1 MILLSQYVYEGDF
14 LKNGILSNLEPK
26 KVFEY
31 FEIISSI
38 PRGSGKTEKIS
49 GYCENFAKEKGLRYV
64 RDELGNVVIFKNG
77 SAGRENEEPVILQ
90 GHLDMVCEKENSC
103 NIDFDNDG
111 LSLAVDGDFVYAE
124 GTTLGGDDGIAVA
137 MCLALL
143 DSDEYS
149 HPPIEVVF
157 TVDEET
163 GMFGAEGLDTSIL
176 NGKRMINIDSENEG
190 VLWVSCAGGARIDIE
205 FPFARTDKTDGN
217 CFEITVGGLHGGHSG
232 AEIHVGYANASVLM
246 GRLLAKLNDK
256 IDFSLVSINGGT
268 KDNAITREN
277 IAVISTESELAEL
290 KSAVLE
296 IESEFKAEFSSTDP
310 DLFVK
315 ADSINSELAA
325 INKETTQNIIA
336 LLNELPYGV
345 MAMSNEI
352 EGLVETSLNLGT
364 LRTAENSVHFGYSVR
379 SSKDNDKEKLLE
391 KLVSIADKYGASSRI
406 SGIYP
411 GWAFKKNSP
420 LQQIMAEVYKN
431 VYGKDMLVTA
441 IHAGLECGLF
451 CGKISGL
458 DCVSLGPDLFDI
470 HTPSERMSISSVKR
484 VWEYLLCV
492 LEKL

>member
-1 MILLSQYVYEGDF
+1 MI
-14 LKNGILSNLEPK
+14 KGILSNLEPQ

-49 GYCENFAKEKGLRYV
+49 DYCESFAKEKGLRYH
-64 RDELGNVVIFKNG
+64 RDEIGNVVIFKNG

-90 GHLDMVCEKENSC
+90 GHLDMVCEKENDC

-143 DSDEYS
+143 DSSEYS
-149 HPPIEVVF
+149 HPPVEVVF

-163 GMFGAEGLDTSIL
+163 GMFGAEALDTSVL

-205 FPFARTDKTDGN
+205 LPFAREKKTAEN
-217 CFEITVGGLHGGHSG
+217 CVEITLGGLHGGHSG

-246 GRLLAKLNDK
+246 GRLLSKLSEK
-256 IDFSLVSINGGT
+256 IDYSLVSINGGT
-268 KDNAITREN
+268 KDNVITREN
-277 IAVISTESELAEL
+277 IAVISTEGNFDEF
-290 KSAVLE
+290 KSAISY

-310 DLFVK
+310 ELFVK
-315 ADSINSELAA
+315 AELIKSDISAM
-325 INKETTQNIIA
+325 NTETTQNIIA
-336 LLNELPYGV
+336 LINELPYGV

-391 KLVSIADKYGASSRI
+391 NLVDIANKYGASNRI
-406 SGIYP
+406 SGRYP
-411 GWAFKKNSP
+411 GWAFKNNSP
-420 LQQIMAEVYKN
+420 LQQIMADVYKSI
-431 VYGKDMLVTA
+431 YGKEMLVTA

-470 HTPSERMSISSVKR
+470 HTPAERMSISSVKR

>member
-1 MILLSQYVYEGDF
+1 MLNNFSACDIL
-14 LKNGILSNLEPK
+14 KKGILSNLEPK

-49 GYCENFAKEKGLRYV
+49 DYCENFANEKGLRYS
-64 RDELGNVVIFKNG
+64 RDEIGNVVIFKNG

-90 GHLDMVCEKENSC
+90 GHLDMVCEKENDC

-111 LSLAVDGDFVYAE
+111 LSLAVNGDFVYAE

-143 DSDEYS
+143 DSNEYS

-157 TVDEET
+157 TIDEET
-163 GMFGAEGLDTSIL
+163 GMFGAEALDTSIL
-176 NGKRMINIDSENEG
+176 GGKRMINIDSENEG

-205 FPFARTDKTDGN
+205 LPFIREEKTAEN
-217 CFEITVGGLHGGHSG
+217 CVEITLGGLHGGHSG

-246 GRLLAKLNDK
+246 GRLLSMLSEKF
-256 IDFSLVSINGGT
+256 DFSIVSINGGT

-277 IAVISTESELAEL
+277 IAVISTDAEFDEF
-290 KSAVLE
+290 KSAISD
-296 IESEFKAEFSSTDP
+296 IESEFKSEFSSTDP
-310 DLFVK
+310 DMFVK
-315 ADSINSELAA
+315 AESVKSEFGAM
-325 INKETTQNIIA
+325 NKESTQKIIS
-336 LLNELPYGV
+336 LLTELPYGV
-345 MAMSNEI
+345 IAMSKEI

-364 LRTAENSVHFGYSVR
+364 LKTAENSVHFGYSVR
-379 SSKDNDKEKLLE
+379 SSKDDEKEKLLE
-391 KLVSIADKYGASSRI
+391 KLVAIAEKHGAANKI

-411 GWAFKKNSP
+411 GWAFKKDSP
-420 LQQIMAEVYKN
+420 LQQIMADVYKGI
-431 VYGKDMLVTA
+431 YGKEMLVTA

-470 HTPSERMSISSVKR
+470 HTPAERMSISSVKR

>member
-1 MILLSQYVYEGDF
+1 MCEGDI
-14 LKNGILSNLEPK
+14 LKKGILSNLEPK

-49 GYCENFAKEKGLRYV
+49 DYCEGFAKEKGLRYI
-64 RDELGNVVIFKNG
+64 RDEIGNVVIFKNG

-90 GHLDMVCEKENSC
+90 GHLDMVCEKENDC

-143 DSDEYS
+143 DSNEYS

-157 TVDEET
+157 TIDEET
-163 GMFGAEGLDTSIL
+163 GMFGAEALDTSIL
-176 NGKRMINIDSENEG
+176 GGKRMINIDSENEG

-205 FPFARTDKTDGN
+205 MPFIREEKTAEN
-217 CFEITVGGLHGGHSG
+217 SVEITLGGLHGGHSG
-232 AEIHVGYANASVLM
+232 AEIHVGYANASVIM
-246 GRLLAKLNDK
+246 GRLLAKLSESF
-256 IDFSLVSINGGT
+256 DFTLISINGGT

-277 IAVISTESELAEL
+277 IAVVSLNGNCDEF
-290 KSAVLE
+290 KSAISAV
-296 IESEFKAEFSSTDP
+296 ESEFKAEFLLTDP
-310 DLFVK
+310 EMFVK
-315 ADSINSELAA
+315 AESIKSDAGA
-325 INKETTQNIIA
+325 MNKETTQKIIA

-345 MAMSNEI
+345 MAMSKEI

-364 LRTAENSVHFGYSVR
+364 LKTAENSVHYGYSVR
-379 SSKDNDKEKLLE
+379 SSKDDEKEKLLE
-391 KLVSIADKYGASSRI
+391 NLVAIADKHGASNKI

-411 GWAFKKNSP
+411 GWAFKKESP
-420 LQQIMAEVYKN
+420 LQQIMADVYKS
-431 VYGKDMLVTA
+431 VYGKEMLVTA

-470 HTPSERMSISSVKR
+470 HTPAERMSISSVKR

>member
-1 MILLSQYVYEGDF
+1 M
-14 LKNGILSNLEPK
+14 KNGILSNLEPK

-49 GYCENFAKEKGLRYV
+49 NYCESFAKEKGLRYH
-64 RDELGNVVIFKNG
+64 RDEIGNVVIFKNG

-90 GHLDMVCEKENSC
+90 GHLDMVCEKENGC

-111 LSLAVDGDFVYAE
+111 LSLAVNGDFVYAE

-143 DSDEYS
+143 DGDEYS

-163 GMFGAEGLDTSIL
+163 GMFGAEALDTSIL
-176 NGKRMINIDSENEG
+176 GGKRMINIDSENEG

-205 FPFARTDKTDGN
+205 LPFARENKAAEN
-217 CFEITVGGLHGGHSG
+217 FLEITLGGLHGGHSG

-246 GRLLAKLNDK
+246 GRLLSKLSESF
-256 IDFSLVSINGGT
+256 DFTLVSINGGT

-277 IAVISTESELAEL
+277 IAVISTDGNFDGI
-290 KSAVLE
+290 KSAIAD
-296 IESEFKAEFSSTDP
+296 IESDFKVEFSSTDP
-310 DLFVK
+310 ELFVK
-315 ADSINSELAA
+315 ADSIKTNLGAM
-325 INKETTQNIIA
+325 NKETTKKIIA

-364 LRTAENSVHFGYSVR
+364 LRTEENSVHFGYSVR
-379 SSKDNDKEKLLE
+379 SSKDSDKEKLLE
-391 KLVSIADKYGASSRI
+391 KLVNIADKFKASSRI

-411 GWAFKKNSP
+411 GWVFKKDSP

-431 VYGKDMLVTA
+431 IYGKDMLVTA

>member
-1 MILLSQYVYEGDF
+1 MFTLLIIAGDI

-49 GYCENFAKEKGLRYV
+49 DYCESFAKEKGLRYH
-64 RDELGNVVIFKNG
+64 RDEIGNVVIFKNG

-90 GHLDMVCEKENSC
+90 GHLDMVCEKENGC

-111 LSLAVDGDFVYAE
+111 LSLAVDGDFVYAQ

-143 DSDEYS
+143 DSNEYS
-149 HPPIEVVF
+149 HPPVEVVF

-163 GMFGAEGLDTSIL
+163 GMFGAEALDTSIL
-176 NGKRMINIDSENEG
+176 GGKRMINIDSENEG

-205 FPFARTDKTDGN
+205 SPFARENNAGN
-217 CFEITVGGLHGGHSG
+217 CIEITVGGLHGGHSG

-246 GRLLAKLNDK
+246 GRLLSKLSES
-256 IDFSLVSINGGT
+256 FELSLVSINGGT

-277 IAVISTESELAEL
+277 IAVISTDGNSDEI
-290 KSAVLE
+290 KSAINETEL
-296 IESEFKAEFSSTDP
+296 EFKAEFSSTDP

-345 MAMSNEI
+345 MAMSDEI

-364 LRTAENSVHFGYSVR
+364 LRTAESSVHFGYSVR
-379 SSKDNDKEKLLE
+379 SSKDDDKEKLLE
-391 KLVSIADKYGASSRI
+391 KLVDIAKNHSATSRI

-411 GWAFKKNSP
+411 GWAFKKDSP

-431 VYGKDMLVTA
+431 IYGKDMLVTA